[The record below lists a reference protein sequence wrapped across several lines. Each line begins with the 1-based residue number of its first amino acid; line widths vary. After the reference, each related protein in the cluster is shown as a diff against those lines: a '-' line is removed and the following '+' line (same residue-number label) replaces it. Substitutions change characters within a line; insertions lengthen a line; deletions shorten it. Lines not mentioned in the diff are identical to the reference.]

1 MSQPPPFV
9 LPPDGLGSRVRALL
23 AGAGRQ
29 RVAVALLALAALV
42 GGGLVWARAAPRLAG
57 PTAGRESV
65 APADQTLP
73 RAAPDTSATAASSG
87 QLAVHVAGRVR
98 RPGLVRLPAGSRVH
112 DAIRA
117 AGGVTA
123 GADLNAVN
131 LARKLTDGEQIRVP
145 APGDPAP
152 PPDAATTPG
161 SLGGTPSAPLDLN
174 TATPEQLDTL
184 PGVGEV
190 TAKRI
195 VAYRSAH
202 PFTTVDE
209 LLEVPGIGQRRFEQ
223 LKDLVTV
230 A

>member
-9 LPPDGLGSRVRALL
+9 LPPEGPRSRVRAVL

-42 GGGLVWARAAPRLAG
+42 GGGFIWVRATPRLAG
-57 PTAGRESV
+57 TATGQDTV
-65 APADQTLP
+65 APPDQTLP
-73 RAAPDTSATAASSG
+73 RAAPDTSATASASD
-87 QLAVHVAGRVR
+87 QVAVHVAGRVR

-117 AGGVTA
+117 AGGVTS

-131 LARKLTDGEQIRVP
+131 LARKLADGEQIRVP
-145 APGDPAP
+145 APGDPPP

-161 SLGGTPSAPLDLN
+161 SSNTTPSAPLDLN
-174 TATPEQLDTL
+174 TATLEQLDTL

-190 TAKRI
+190 TANRI
-195 VAYRSAH
+195 ITYRTAH

-209 LLEVPGIGQRRFEQ
+209 LLEVPGIGQRRFDQ

-230 A
+230 T

>member
-9 LPPDGLGSRVRALL
+9 LPPDGPGSRVRALL

-42 GGGLVWARAAPRLAG
+42 GGGLVWARATPDLAG
-57 PTAGRESV
+57 SPTGQDAV

-73 RAAPDTSATAASSG
+73 RAAPDSSSPAAPTDAV
-87 QLAVHVAGRVR
+87 AVHVAGRVR

-117 AGGVTA
+117 AGGVTS

-131 LARKLTDGEQIRVP
+131 LARRLTDGEQIRVP

-152 PPDAATTPG
+152 PPDPATATPG
-161 SLGGTPSAPLDLN
+161 GGTTPSAPLDLN
-174 TATPEQLDTL
+174 TATLEQLDTL

-190 TAKRI
+190 TANRI
-195 VAYRSAH
+195 ITYRSAH

-230 A
+230 T